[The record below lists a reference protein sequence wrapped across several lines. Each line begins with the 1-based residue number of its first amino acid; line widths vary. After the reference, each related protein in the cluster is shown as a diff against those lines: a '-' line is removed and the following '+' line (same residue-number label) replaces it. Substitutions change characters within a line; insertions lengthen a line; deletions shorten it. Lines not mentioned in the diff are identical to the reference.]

1 MEALQFPIYT
11 FEIRDQEQKKL
22 IFDIARK
29 KFIPLTPEEW
39 VRQHVIAHCIQR
51 YNISPTLIS
60 VEREIRFNGLKKRFD
75 ILVYNQEGKAEILV
89 ECKAPD
95 VKISS
100 ETVLQ
105 AGMYNKSLNCPW
117 LYITNGLQH
126 YWFCWSG
133 EKLLPSTAPESWPF
147 TKP

>member
-1 MEALQFPIYT
+1 LDALNFPSYT
-11 FEIRDQEQKKL
+11 FDIREQEQKKL

-39 VRQHVIAHCIQR
+39 VRQHVIAHCIEQ
-51 YNISPTLIS
+51 YNISPNLIS
-60 VEREIRFNGLKKRFD
+60 VEREIRFNSLKKRFD
-75 ILVYNQEGKAEILV
+75 VVVYNQAGHAEILI
-89 ECKAPD
+89 ECKAPE
-95 VKISS
+95 VKIST

-105 AGMYNKSLNCPW
+105 AGMYNKTLNCPW

-126 YWFCWSG
+126 FWFYWNN
-133 EKLLPSTAPESWPF
+133 EKLIPAATPETWPV